1 MDILFTLKLVKGV
14 FAILD
19 LFVWARL
26 IISWIP
32 HDPYND
38 ITRIVYKIT
47 EPMLKPIRETGFSM
61 KAMDRSMKYIEN
73 ILFETLGNKLTL
85 SFQKNVPSSTVNKN
99 SKSQKMQDSDPKD
112 EEVFNKVVDLFDGE
126 ILR

>member
-1 MDILFTLKLVKGV
+1 MNVLFTLKLVKGI

-32 HDPYND
+32 HDPNND

-47 EPMLKPIRETGFSM
+47 KPMLKPIRDIIPASSLGIDISPF
-61 KAMDRSMKYIEN
+61 ILLVLFN
-73 ILFETLGNKLTL
+73 IAE
-85 SFQKNVPSSTVNKN
+85 S
-99 SKSQKMQDSDPKD
+99 
-112 EEVFNKVVDLFDGE
+112 
-126 ILR
+126 IALRTFVY

>member
-1 MDILFTLKLVKGV
+1 
-14 FAILD
+14 
-19 LFVWARL
+19 
-26 IISWIP
+26 
-32 HDPYND
+32 
-38 ITRIVYKIT
+38 
-47 EPMLKPIRETGFSM
+47 M

-85 SFQKNVPSSTVNKN
+85 SFEKNVPNSTVDKN
-99 SKSQKMQDSDPKD
+99 SNLKKMQDSDPKD